1 MAHLCLNFCRQ
12 IASGMEY
19 LARKAFVHR
28 DLAARNILVAEDG
41 TTCKVHD
48 NWLVMGLFTGFST
61 VKLFF
66 FLQISDF
73 GMARDLE
80 ESNYYVSHGGKIP
93 LKWTAPEVGNNLSK
107 VILVPRPPQYFAWTK
122 LSLNF
127 VCNECC
133 KDLGMRLNWIDH
145 YGLIL

>member
-1 MAHLCLNFCRQ
+1 M
-12 IASGMEY
+12 
-19 LARKAFVHR
+19 HR

-41 TTCKVHD
+41 TTCKVHQLAGD
-48 NWLVMGLFTGFST
+48 GFVHRILNGT
-61 VKLFF
+61 IKLFF

-93 LKWTAPEVGNNLSK
+93 LKWTAPEVGNSLCK
-107 VILVPRPPQYFAWTK
+107 VILVPRLPQYFAWTK

-133 KDLGMRLNWIDH
+133 KNLGMRLNWI
-145 YGLIL
+145 IVA